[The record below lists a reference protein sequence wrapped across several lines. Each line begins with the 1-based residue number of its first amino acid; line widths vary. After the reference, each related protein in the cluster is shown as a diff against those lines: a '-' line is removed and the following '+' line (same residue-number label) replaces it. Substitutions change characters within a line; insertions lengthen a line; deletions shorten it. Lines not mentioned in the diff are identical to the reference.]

1 MAAQTIRKTSTRKS
15 NVARPRSKSA
25 LNAKFRFSKSQLA
38 IVIGLILVIGGII
51 VWRVLAATSQT
62 EVETWPASGGNT
74 KTVADNAASGGSYLE
89 FLTPTVTPAP
99 SGAPVLRVSG
109 DKFVDGSGKV
119 ITPRGINRA
128 GMEFSCAQQNKF
140 ITDAYGTLN
149 GTQLAY
155 ADVVA
160 SSLLSWDD
168 TAKPGHAINMVR
180 LPLHEECWLGINGA
194 PAAYAGSNYQ
204 AFVKR
209 VVDKLTAQGVYVALD
224 LQWSTGFSNWLPGKD
239 SVNGDLNGM
248 DNAPNKEHSITFWQ
262 QVATIYKSYPNVAF
276 DLYNE
281 PELMCK
287 AGSGCPSN
295 ILSGSYWPQ
304 EEWGW
309 KLARD
314 GGDYT
319 YNVNDGRVVAKAHV
333 GQVLHVAGNQELV
346 NTIRATGAT
355 NVIIY
360 EAIGS
365 GNGYNG
371 LMGTYKPIDPLK
383 QLAASIHAY
392 QYISGTN
399 AGDASSQAYFDS
411 VLKDGHGPGPDYA
424 YPVPNI
430 NGVMPFY
437 LGEYGTT
444 ECPLGAAG
452 TSFVT
457 NTFNWAELH
466 QYAHTSWAWDA
477 GEGCYGPALVTNN
490 DTGAPTAYGAVMK
503 SLLQSKQQ

>member
-74 KTVADNAASGGSYLE
+74 KTVADNTASGGSYLE
-89 FLTPTVTPAP
+89 FLTPTVTPVP

-128 GMEFSCAQQNKF
+128 GMEFACTQQNKF
-140 ITDAYGTLN
+140 ITDQGGTN
-149 GTQLAY
+149 NATQLAY
-155 ADVVA
+155 ADTVA
-160 SSLLSWDD
+160 TSLLNWDN
-168 TAKPGHAINMVR
+168 TSKGGHAINTVR

-194 PAAYAGSNYQ
+194 PAAYAGANYQ
-204 AFVKR
+204 AFLKR
-209 VVDKLTAQGVYVALD
+209 VVDKLSAQGMYVVLD
-224 LQWSTGFSNWLPGKD
+224 LQWSTGFSDWLPGKN
-239 SVNGDLNGM
+239 SYNGDYNGM
-248 DNAPNKEHSITFWQ
+248 DVGTNKEHSIPFWQ
-262 QVATIYKSYPNVAF
+262 QVATAYKAYPNVAF

-281 PELMCK
+281 PTIWCRT
-287 AGSGCPSN
+287 GSGCPSS
-295 ILSGSYWPQ
+295 IVSGNYWAA

-314 GGDYT
+314 GGDYIYT
-319 YNVNDGRVVAKAHV
+319 ASDGRTVALANV
-333 GQVLHVAGNQELV
+333 GKTLHIAGTQELV

-355 NVIIY
+355 NVIMY
-360 EAIGS
+360 ETIGA
-365 GNGYNG
+365 GNGGIG
-371 LMGTYKPIDPLK
+371 LMGAYKPNDPLK
-383 QLAASIHAY
+383 QLAASVHAY
-392 QYISGTN
+392 QDISGTN

-411 VLKDGHGPGPDYA
+411 QLKDGHGPGPDYA

-430 NGVMPFY
+430 NTVMPFY
-437 LGEYGTT
+437 LGEYGTMH
-444 ECPLGAAG
+444 CPLDQSG
-452 TSFVT
+452 TDFVT
-457 NTFNWAELH
+457 NSFNWAETH
-466 QYAHTSWAWDA
+466 QYAHTSWAWDS
-477 GEGCYGPALVTNN
+477 GEGCYGPSLVTDNN
-490 DTGAPTAYGAVMK
+490 TGATFPYGAVIK
-503 SLLQSKQQ
+503 NLLQSKQQ